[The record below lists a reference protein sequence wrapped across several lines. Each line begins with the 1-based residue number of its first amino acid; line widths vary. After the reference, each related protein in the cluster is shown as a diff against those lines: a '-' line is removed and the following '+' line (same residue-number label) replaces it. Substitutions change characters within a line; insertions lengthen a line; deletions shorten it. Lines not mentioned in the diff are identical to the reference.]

1 MNKCVALLWYGDIP
15 DDESI
20 VGGRNRLRPLYDELV
35 ERGVEVVSVPYAHN
49 RHDTVAEQLQGIDG
63 VMVWMN
69 PIEDGQSRERLDN
82 LLSDLVEQGV
92 AVSARPDVIQAMGT
106 KTVIYHTRGMGWGT
120 DTYLYDSYAD
130 FVDTFPSRLSQ
141 SHSRVLKQ
149 ERGSSGDGVW
159 KVEWVSD
166 DTVRVMNAGDD
177 SLSKLSLDA
186 FIEQWEDHFSGG
198 AYLVD
203 MPFLPRVAEGM
214 IRCYMNSN
222 RLIGM
227 LHQLPKSGGLN
238 VSQSGLFVTD
248 GLSDDNKVY
257 EASSLRYAR
266 LKTQLETEWIDEM
279 CQILG
284 LDVASLPVL
293 WDIDFIMGDKTA
305 NGEDTY
311 LLCEINVSSVSPP
324 TNAPFDQLADTF
336 INLLS

>member
-1 MNKCVALLWYGDIP
+1 MGKRVALLWYGDIP
-15 DDESI
+15 TDISI
-20 VGGRNRLRPLYDELV
+20 VGGRNRLRPLYDALV
-35 ERGVEVVSVPYAHN
+35 ERDVEVVSVPYAHD

-69 PIEDGQSRERLDN
+69 PIEDGRSREALDN
-82 LLSDLVEQGV
+82 LLAELVKQGV
-92 AVSARPDVIQAMGT
+92 AVSARPDVIQTMGT
-106 KTVIYHTRGMGWGT
+106 KVVIYHTREMGWVT

-130 FVDTFPSRLSQ
+130 FVDTFPPRLSQ

-149 ERGSSGDGVW
+149 GRGSSGDGVW

-166 DTVRVMNAGDD
+166 DHVRVMNAGNDN
-177 SLSKLSLDA
+177 LSNLTLDA
-186 FIEQWEDHFSGG
+186 FIAQWEDHFSDDG
-198 AYLVD
+198 YLVD

-214 IRCYMNSN
+214 IRCYMNNN
-222 RLIGM
+222 RLIGV

-248 GLSDDNKVY
+248 GLSDGNKIY
-257 EASSLRYAR
+257 EASSPRYAT
-266 LKTQLETEWIDEM
+266 LKAQLETDWIDAM
-279 CQILG
+279 CRTLG

-324 TNAPFDQLADTF
+324 TTAPFDQLADTF
-336 INLLS
+336 IHLLS